1 MTVENK
7 NYYFF
12 IFFKLLSM
20 LHLNFESE
28 EKIPK
33 FWQKSFILK
42 ILILVKEIT
51 NCASK
56 F

>member
-1 MTVENK
+1 MV
-7 NYYFF
+7 
-12 IFFKLLSM
+12 
-20 LHLNFESE
+20 HLNFESEE

-33 FWQKSFILK
+33 FWQISFILK

-51 NCASK
+51 NSASK